1 MFVSRGKIS
10 LGISTFLKEGIPLR
24 AWLNR
29 YDRTIWI
36 RVIGTALT
44 QITSFMIR
52 PFLMFYLYSKL
63 DGHLFLAALVVSL
76 QPLAS
81 MIVGLFAGEWA
92 DRAGR
97 KPVMAA
103 SLAIQA
109 VSMAG
114 FVWADSVY
122 AFAGLTALGGIGQ
135 SLFHPA
141 ANAQI
146 ADLVPENRRA
156 EVYALLHMAFNAGAA
171 AGPMLGL
178 FLFRANP
185 ALVFGLASASLF
197 LFFAA
202 VVGLIPETK
211 PAGSEGAKSGGEGWR
226 ETWRFREHIPLFLLT
241 LLCVPMSLL
250 YGQADTN
257 LPIHLKDHFDD
268 YQKVFAVLMT
278 VNGTLVLLFQMA
290 VAGWTERFDSGKV
303 LTVAFLLLTV
313 VSAGYG
319 WAGSFAVLIAAEV
332 AFTLAEMLGLPHTNK
347 VVARIAPEH
356 LRGRYFAVFGLQWGV
371 GRSLG
376 PAFGSAVY
384 VAWGGDVMFY
394 LIGALCFLSAIG
406 IRRVV
411 DLGAFGRERREKFGR
426 IAG

>member
-1 MFVSRGKIS
+1 MQ
-10 LGISTFLKEGIPLR
+10 

-36 RVIGTALT
+36 RVFGTALT

-52 PFLMFYLYSKL
+52 PFLMLYLFSKL
-63 DGHLFLAALVVSL
+63 DGHLFLAAMVVSL
-76 QPLAS
+76 QPLAA
-81 MIVGLFAGEWA
+81 MVVGLFAGEWA

-97 KPVMAA
+97 KPVMAV

-146 ADLVPENRRA
+146 ADLIPENRRA
-156 EVYALLHMAFNAGAA
+156 EVYALLHMALNVGAA
-171 AGPMLGL
+171 VGPMLGL

-185 ALVFGLASASLF
+185 ALVFGLAAGSLF

-202 VVGLIPETK
+202 VLLLIPETK
-211 PAGSEGAKSGGEGWR
+211 PAKKSPKESRSGKWR
-226 ETWRFREHIPLFLLT
+226 ETWRWREHTPLFLLT
-241 LLCVPMSLL
+241 FLAVPMSLL
-250 YGQADTN
+250 YGQVDTN
-257 LPIHLKDHFDD
+257 LPIHLREHFAD
-268 YQKVFAVLMT
+268 YQKVFAVMMT
-278 VNGTLVLLFQMA
+278 VNGTMVMLCQMA
-290 VAGWTERFDSGKV
+290 VAGWTERFESGKV
-303 LTVAFLLLTV
+303 LAVSFLLLV
-313 VSAGYG
+313 AVSAGYG
-319 WAGSFAVLIAAEV
+319 WAGSFEVLIAAEI
-332 AFTLAEMLGLPHTNK
+332 AFTLAEMLGLPHMNK

-356 LRGRYFAVFGLQWGV
+356 LRGRYFAIFGLQWGV

-376 PAFGSAVY
+376 PALGSAVF
-384 VAWGGDVMFY
+384 VAWGGEVMFY
-394 LIGALCFLSAIG
+394 LIGALCLFSAAS
-406 IRRVV
+406 IRKVV
-411 DLGAFGRERREKFGR
+411 VLGSSARKKENETVCVQVK
-426 IAG
+426 A

>member
-1 MFVSRGKIS
+1 M
-10 LGISTFLKEGIPLR
+10 KEGIPLR

-36 RVIGTALT
+36 RVFGTALT

-52 PFLMFYLYSKL
+52 PFLMFYLFSKL

-81 MIVGLFAGEWA
+81 MIAGLFAGEWA

-103 SLAIQA
+103 SLAIQGI
-109 VSMAG
+109 SMAG

-146 ADLVPENRRA
+146 ADLVPDNRRA
-156 EVYALLHMAFNAGAA
+156 EVYALLHMAFNVGAA

-185 ALVFGLASASLF
+185 ALVFGLAAGSLF
-197 LFFAA
+197 LFCAA
-202 VVGLIPETK
+202 VLWLIPETK
-211 PAGSEGAKSGGEGWR
+211 PAKGPEKGSGGGWR
-226 ETWRFREHIPLFLLT
+226 GAWRWREHLPLFLLT
-241 LLCVPMSLL
+241 TLAVPMSLL
-250 YGQADTN
+250 YGQVDTN
-257 LPIHLKDHFDD
+257 LPIHLRDHFVD
-268 YQKVFAVLMT
+268 YQRVFAVMMT
-278 VNGTLVLLFQMA
+278 VNGTMVMLCQWA
-290 VAGWTERFDSGKV
+290 VASWTERLDSGKV
-303 LTVAFLLLTV
+303 LAVSFLLLV
-313 VSAGYG
+313 AVSAGYG
-319 WAGSFAVLIAAEV
+319 WAGSFAVLIAAEIV
-332 AFTLAEMLGLPHTNK
+332 FTLAEMLGLPHMNK
-347 VVARIAPEH
+347 VVARIAPGH
-356 LRGRYFAVFGLQWGV
+356 LRGRYFAIFGLQWGV

-376 PAFGSAVY
+376 PTFGSAVF

-394 LIGALCFLSAIG
+394 LIGALCLLSSVS
-406 IRRVV
+406 IRRVIA
-411 DLGAFGRERREKFGR
+411 LGSSAKKVMDPETVQIK
-426 IAG
+426 A

>member
-1 MFVSRGKIS
+1 MFASRGKLS
-10 LGISTFLKEGIPLR
+10 PGISSFLKEGIPLR

-36 RVIGTALT
+36 RVFGTALT

-197 LFFAA
+197 L
-202 VVGLIPETK
+202 
-211 PAGSEGAKSGGEGWR
+211 
-226 ETWRFREHIPLFLLT
+226 
-241 LLCVPMSLL
+241 
-250 YGQADTN
+250 
-257 LPIHLKDHFDD
+257 
-268 YQKVFAVLMT
+268 
-278 VNGTLVLLFQMA
+278 
-290 VAGWTERFDSGKV
+290 
-303 LTVAFLLLTV
+303 
-313 VSAGYG
+313 
-319 WAGSFAVLIAAEV
+319 
-332 AFTLAEMLGLPHTNK
+332 
-347 VVARIAPEH
+347 
-356 LRGRYFAVFGLQWGV
+356 LRGRAGADSGDET
-371 GRSLG
+371 GRKRRG
-376 PAFGSAVY
+376 EKRRRRMA
-384 VAWGGDVMFY
+384 GD
-394 LIGALCFLSAIG
+394 LALSGTHPPFPPDAPVRPHVSSTV
-406 IRRVV
+406 RRIPIC
-411 DLGAFGRERREKFGR
+411 RST
-426 IAG
+426 